1 MMHEIWTTLIPILL
15 ADALNPVLFAFMVY
29 AAGSDRPVLNS
40 AVMLAGHTTAY
51 FIAGIALSFGMESIA
66 ERLANPKQIDF
77 VIELVVGVILLW
89 VAWKS
94 RGAESKDP
102 EDSSPRMTPISAF
115 GLGIT
120 INFIGIPF
128 AVPYFAA
135 LSQIL
140 KLDPTLTEALTFL
153 VGYNILYAPP
163 FTIVPILIA
172 LLGDRGKPIL
182 ESINNGLNKA
192 SAFLMPI
199 ILGLVAL
206 ALIADATVYFWSGE
220 SLF

>member
-77 VIELVVGVILLW
+77 VIELIVGVILLW

-94 RGAESKDP
+94 RGMESKDP

-140 KLDPTLTEALTFL
+140 KLDPTLSEALTLL
-153 VGYNILYAPP
+153 VGYNILYALP

-206 ALIADATVYFWSGE
+206 ALIADAAVYFWSGE